1 MYNILVQLDKDGE
14 MRRKACPSCSSKDYV
29 KVGFFKNGKQRLRCK
44 ACRHSFVEIETKTY
58 PKEKRELAKKL
69 YLEGLGFRA
78 IGRIIG
84 VSNVTVLYW
93 IREMGEALLNQPTT
107 AMKAE
112 QIELDELCT
121 YIQKKS
127 KNVGYG
133 WLLTV
138 QPEASLPPGSVL
150 VVSKTPGN

>member
-1 MYNILVQLDKDGE
+1 MFLFQLNKDRE
-14 MRRKACPSCSSKDYV
+14 MRRKACPKCDSREYV
-29 KVGFFKNGKQRLRCK
+29 KIGFFANGKQRLRCK
-44 ACRHSFVEIETKTY
+44 ACRHAFVEIETKTY
-58 PKEKRELAKKL
+58 PQEKRDLAKKL

-84 VSNVTVLYW
+84 VSNVTVLNW
-93 IREMGEALLNQPTT
+93 IRDMGEALLNKTVSTSQ
-107 AMKAE
+107 AE

-121 YIQKKS
+121 YIQKKT

-133 WLLTV
+133 LLLTV
-138 QPEASLPPGSVL
+138 QPETSLPAGSVL

>member
-1 MYNILVQLDKDGE
+1 MQ
-14 MRRKACPSCSSKDYV
+14 RKACPRCASKDFV
-29 KVGFFKNGKQRLRCK
+29 KAGFHPNGKQRLRCK
-44 ACRHSFVEIETKTY
+44 ACKRDFVAVETKQY
-58 PKEKRELAKKL
+58 PPEKRELARKL

-93 IREMGEALLNQPTT
+93 IREMGEALLAKP
-107 AMKAE
+107 AAKAE

-127 KNVGYG
+127 VNAGFG

-138 QPEASLPPGSVL
+138 QAEPSLPPGSVL
-150 VVSKTPGN
+150 VVSKTPGH